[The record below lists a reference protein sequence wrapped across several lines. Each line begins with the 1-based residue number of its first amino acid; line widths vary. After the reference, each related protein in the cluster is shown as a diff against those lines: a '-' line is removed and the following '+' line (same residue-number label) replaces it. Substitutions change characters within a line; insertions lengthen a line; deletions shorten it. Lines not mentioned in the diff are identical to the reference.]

1 MSKKINKKPKTA
13 PLVYINRVK
22 MTELNENGKYTFIP
36 VVKDDNDNKVYRCK
50 LDKEGQKKYDKIVA
64 NKIIHDERK
73 HMILTAESELIRII
87 KHLSERNET
96 VKGRDYIPDVL
107 SLKVG
112 KSYTAYKDK
121 MTETKMIVTYN
132 GVKYKRII
140 VSSSHSRTQK
150 AMLVSV
156 DVWDKAMDILLCG
169 LDRNTKY
176 KYMSKWN
183 SYIGLAATD
192 SIPVS
197 MPNIVVIDDKEIN
210 QKAIV
215 DIVQETDTDD
225 EAGNIKRDFM
235 VLTDREEEIHTNL
248 FDGAGLVTVEK
259 AKQWSEELNLDYIP
273 ASFQFRCIPC
283 LKGKLY
289 TMPVT
294 EFAKELGVSTI
305 TDIKGKKWDL
315 FNDKIDCIL
324 TKSQFKFYDLYD
336 SIETWKHCF
345 EEEIHGYRR
354 TFNISSYDEKFSE
367 LKKTTVMA
375 YQPLQ
380 TSEYTDDEIEEL
392 CKPTVNGYMEACSS
406 VEGFLKYRGIIS
418 EQDKDDDIDWSRFP
432 SYYQALY
439 YNHSLFNDE
448 FIQKKIKQDIKSGK
462 ERAYVGK
469 IIVSGN
475 YQTLTPDLYA
485 LMQHAFGLE
494 VTGLLKGNEV
504 YSNYWNHNLFETPWI
519 DIIRSPHIANEHC
532 PVQVV
537 TSGIM
542 EKWFKYQQTGIILSV
557 FGNTIALKLNSADYD
572 GDHVLTTDNRI
583 ICEAAKRNI
592 ANTIHHI
599 KIDNRKSVKDMKKV
613 DVGDVNTIIECDY
626 KGYKNNI
633 GNVINPISVL
643 WSLQQTNDIQN
654 YIKIMSIV
662 GSITIDYAK
671 HGEEAEMPKEIRK
684 LLKDHNKPYFMK
696 YLRSQRKK
704 RSIEK
709 EIKTNSSLLG
719 NEEEGLFDD
728 SDCTMNKIC
737 HHMEEQI
744 AKRNSSIKVQESFD
758 VNTLLTSAPDVTT
771 KKYKKIKD
779 CLYKAQEDF
788 ADISNANYHDDDFC
802 MSGNMEKEQRYVALY
817 DYVKADLI
825 EIEND
830 IPKLIDTLL
839 LIYYTDKGFMKK
851 YQDKSILWGCFGEQ
865 LIERCKGDFNNTID
879 DEELEKLKKR
889 REKALKS
896 IEKLKKYREKN
907 FFITEFEADGIKE
920 ISVDIY
926 SEDITWI
933 KKEIPTKV
941 EYSNESR
948 KLLLVLLYIY
958 RKCHTNLIQLYQ
970 SHNSRLNRTS
980 ICKLVKIDR
989 RHLDSILNVL
999 QEHQIVEL
1007 SLDKQKHLCIE
1018 LLKFPNEGEK
1028 ILKKN
1033 IEYQHLYSLANDKF
1047 REKVTKI
1054 VDKNCA

>member
-1 MSKKINKKPKTA
+1 M
-13 PLVYINRVK
+13 
-22 MTELNENGKYTFIP
+22 GK
-36 VVKDDNDNKVYRCK
+36 
-50 LDKEGQKKYDKIVA
+50 LS
-64 NKIIHDERK
+64 NKIK
-73 HMILTAESELIRII
+73 
-87 KHLSERNET
+87 K
-96 VKGRDYIPDVL
+96 
-107 SLKVG
+107 LK
-112 KSYTAYKDK
+112 
-121 MTETKMIVTYN
+121 I
-132 GVKYKRII
+132 
-140 VSSSHSRTQK
+140 
-150 AMLVSV
+150 
-156 DVWDKAMDILLCG
+156 
-169 LDRNTKY
+169 
-176 KYMSKWN
+176 
-183 SYIGLAATD
+183 
-192 SIPVS
+192 
-197 MPNIVVIDDKEIN
+197 
-210 QKAIV
+210 
-215 DIVQETDTDD
+215 
-225 EAGNIKRDFM
+225 
-235 VLTDREEEIHTNL
+235 NL
-248 FDGAGLVTVEK
+248 FDGAGIVTVEK

-294 EFAKELGVSTI
+294 EFAKELGVSAI

-345 EEEIHGYRR
+345 EEEVHGYRR

-380 TSEYTDDEIEEL
+380 TSEYMDDEIEEL
-392 CKPTVNGYMEACSS
+392 CKPTVNGYMETCSS

-494 VTGLLKGNEV
+494 VTGLLNGNEV
-504 YSNYWNHNLFETPWI
+504 YSNYWNHNLFETSWI

-532 PVQVV
+532 PAQVV
-537 TSGIM
+537 TSGAM
-542 EKWFKYQQTGIILSV
+542 EKWFRYQQTGIILSV

-583 ICEAAKRNI
+583 ICKAAKRNMS
-592 ANTIHHI
+592 NTIHHI
-599 KIDNRKSVKDMKKV
+599 KIDKRESIKDTDKV
-613 DVGDVNTIIECDY
+613 DVGDINTIIECDY

-643 WSLQQTNDIQN
+643 WSLEQTKDIQN

-709 EIKTNSSLLG
+709 EMKTNSSLLG

-737 HHMEEQI
+737 HYMEEQI
-744 AKRNSSIKVQESFD
+744 AKKNSSIKVQELFD

-779 CLYKAQEDF
+779 CLSKAQEDF
-788 ADISNANYHDDDFC
+788 ADISNANYYDDDFC
-802 MSGNMEKEQRYVALY
+802 MSGNWEKEQKYVALY
-817 DYVKADLI
+817 DCVKADLI

-830 IPKLIDTLL
+830 IPKLVDNLL

-865 LIERCKGDFNNTID
+865 LIERCKGNLSNTIG
-879 DEELEKLKKR
+879 DEELDKLKKR

-896 IEKLKKYREKN
+896 IDALKKYREKN
-907 FFITEFEADGIKE
+907 FLIAEFEADGIKE

-958 RKCHTNLIQLYQ
+958 RKCHTNLIQLCQ
-970 SHNSRLNRTS
+970 SHNNKLNRTS

-999 QEHQIVEL
+999 QEHEIVEL

-1028 ILKKN
+1028 ILKEN
-1033 IEYQHLYSLANDKF
+1033 IEYQHLYALANDKF

-1054 VDKNCA
+1054 VDENYA